1 MRDAHRMKEKYDLSL
16 DNRQIGSLL
25 IGGIVVLGAVFVLG
39 VVVGKKLGASE
50 RAQSAPDLMS
60 ALDRA
65 DAAVR
70 VSDESLTFPDELTKK
85 VDPPRES
92 PSAKKPEPPKEP
104 PKPEPKKADDG
115 EKALAEATEDPAPH
129 PDGKVE
135 EAAVP
140 TRTSNKDA
148 GLKEAIARATAKP
161 ETAPNGPYTLQLSA
175 SQSKEEAD
183 SFAQHL
189 RDKGYAPYII
199 QAQVP
204 GRGLWY
210 RVRMGSFASKDAA
223 NRYLVDFKRETQI
236 EAFVAS
242 NEDKK

>member
-1 MRDAHRMKEKYDLSL
+1 MKEKFDLSL

-39 VVVGKKLGASE
+39 VVVGKKLAASE
-50 RAQSAPDLMS
+50 HAQSAHDLMS

-85 VDPPRES
+85 VDPPRDT
-92 PSAKKPEPPKEP
+92 PSAKKPEAPREP
-104 PKPEPKKADDG
+104 PKPETKKADDG
-115 EKALAEATEDPAPH
+115 EKALAEAPEMPK

-135 EAAVP
+135 EAPVA
-140 TRTSNKDA
+140 TRTANKDG
-148 GLKEAIARATAKP
+148 GLKDAIARATAKP
-161 ETAPNGPYTLQLSA
+161 ETVPNGPFTLQLSA
-175 SQSKEEAD
+175 SQSKSEAD

-189 RDKGYAPYII
+189 RDKGYAPYIV

-223 NRYLVDFKRETQI
+223 NHYLLDFKRETQI

-242 NEDKK
+242 NDDGRVKEEKK